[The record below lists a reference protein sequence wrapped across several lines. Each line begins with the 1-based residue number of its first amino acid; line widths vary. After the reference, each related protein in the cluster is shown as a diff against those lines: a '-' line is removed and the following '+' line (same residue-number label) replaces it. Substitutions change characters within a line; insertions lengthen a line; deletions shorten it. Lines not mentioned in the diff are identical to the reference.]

1 MLLSVKQRRNISLFA
16 VQSTLSC
23 LYWKSIWSPE
33 INVRET
39 KQKRMFIIN
48 MAFSV
53 FECYI
58 SINFDNYNLQKSSNI
73 TSSNSVNKMNIFIT
87 EFKL

>member
-1 MLLSVKQRRNISLFA
+1 
-16 VQSTLSC
+16 
-23 LYWKSIWSPE
+23 
-33 INVRET
+33 
-39 KQKRMFIIN
+39 MFIIN

-58 SINFDNYNLQKSSNI
+58 SINFDNYNLQKSRTI